1 MDVVLPTLGPERRK
15 TYSPFLPI
23 CPETGKVLEV
33 AIVDINLDS
42 KTIKYQN
49 GDKKVETKIT
59 GGACKLQWKVDWA
72 MRWFALGVDFEMYG
86 KDLIPSAELSSKI
99 CKILGGTPPAGFAY
113 ELFFPLNSMTKVGH
127 VYLIDDDESMR
138 LSLTRMLRELGYLVE
153 EYASAKVFLD
163 KSVPVSPAVILLDM
177 QMPDMTGLD
186 LQESL
191 RKLGR
196 KTPIVFV
203 SGQSHP
209 HQIVQGLK
217 RGALDFLFKPFNLEE
232 LLNAVA
238 DAIDFDGRQLQRVSI
253 DVETKRDY
261 EKLTPR
267 EREVCAWLVKGLLNK
282 DIAVKLGTTDAT
294 IKVHKARVMEK
305 MHADSLQTLVKKYL
319 ESDLENHPLTV

>member
-1 MDVVLPTLGPERRK
+1 
-15 TYSPFLPI
+15 
-23 CPETGKVLEV
+23 
-33 AIVDINLDS
+33 
-42 KTIKYQN
+42 
-49 GDKKVETKIT
+49 
-59 GGACKLQWKVDWA
+59 
-72 MRWFALGVDFEMYG
+72 
-86 KDLIPSAELSSKI
+86 
-99 CKILGGTPPAGFAY
+99 
-113 ELFFPLNSMTKVGH
+113 MTKVGH

-232 LLNAVA
+232 LLKAVS
-238 DAIDFDGRQLQRVSI
+238 DAIDFDSSQLKRVSI